1 MPVVAALVALCLGL
15 WRLTGAGLWFDEAAT
30 VSSAERSVPQLWHMT
45 AHVDATHGVYYLLM
59 HFDFALFGASPQ
71 TLRLPSALAGAA
83 TAGLLAATAGRL
95 ANRRA
100 GLLAGLFWAVLPQIS
115 RYMQEGRS
123 YAMVSLCVVAA
134 AYCLTRRWWVGLA
147 VAAGLAS
154 ALNLLSVLAL
164 VAFAVTLVLWRLQGA
179 AGNRAVVVATTS
191 MAVAVLVGAL
201 PVALRGRGQSGLLD
215 WITRPDRHTWTDLAE
230 AMTGGHRT
238 VIPVLA
244 VAALGCLLALR
255 RREERELAAL
265 ALPLMVLPPV
275 LLIGYSMIGEPRY
288 VLRYVLYAL
297 VGCAWLVGL
306 GLDAVLRMAG
316 RVRGRLLGRR
326 LAFLDAPVGLLA
338 GTLAVAVVAV
348 SGWSGQTEIRAP
360 LGHADPLLQAAGTIR
375 DYARPGDGV
384 LFLPGWD
391 RYARITHP
399 DSFRN
404 TKDLL
409 LRTPAA
415 EDGSLFGEDYPLTE
429 LDDRVKGFDRVWVL
443 RTLGRQPAYAKEA
456 FDRLRED
463 HYRVWISWQETPAQ
477 QVMLWVKV
485 PEKQQPQPGKP
496 GKKAPTPAA
505 PHRTGGTTPPR

>member
-1 MPVVAALVALCLGL
+1 MPVVPALVALCLGL
-15 WRLTGAGLWFDEAAT
+15 WRLTGAGLWRDEAAT
-30 VSSAERSVPQLWHMT
+30 VSSAERGLPQLWHMT
-45 AHVDATHGVYYLLM
+45 AHVDATHGVYYLIIHL
-59 HFDFALFGASPQ
+59 DFALFGVSPQ

-100 GLLAGLFWAVLPQIS
+100 GLLAGLFWAVLPQVS

-134 AYCLTRRWWVGLA
+134 AYCLTRRWWVWLT
-147 VAAGLAS
+147 VAAALAS

-179 AGNRAVVVATTS
+179 AGNRAVVAAMTS
-191 MAVAVLVGAL
+191 MAAAVLAGAL
-201 PVALRGRGQSGLLD
+201 PVALRGRGQSDVLD
-215 WITRPDRHTWTDLAE
+215 WITRPNGHTWTDLAE

-238 VIPVLA
+238 VVPVLA
-244 VAALGCLLALR
+244 IAAFGCLLALFR
-255 RREERELAAL
+255 HQERELAVL

-306 GLDAVLRMAG
+306 GLDALLRLAG
-316 RVRGRLLGRR
+316 RVRHRLLGRR
-326 LAFLDAPVGLLA
+326 LAILDAPVGLLA

-348 SGWSGQTEIRAP
+348 ASWPGQTEIRGSM
-360 LGHADPLLQAAGTIR
+360 GHADPLLQTAQTVR

-384 LFLPGWD
+384 LFLPARD
-391 RYARITHP
+391 RYAAIAYP
-399 DSFRN
+399 DSFRD

-409 LRTPAA
+409 LQTPAA
-415 EDGSLFGEDYPLTE
+415 QGGSLFGEDYPLTA
-429 LDDRVKGFDRVWVL
+429 LDDRLAGYDRVWVL
-443 RTLGRQPAYAKEA
+443 WTRGPEPQYTEA
-456 FDRLRED
+456 ALDLLRADR
-463 HYRVWISWQETPAQ
+463 YRVSISWQETPAQ
-477 QVMLWVKV
+477 LVMLWEKV
-485 PEKQQPQPGKP
+485 PEKQKPAP
-496 GKKAPTPAA
+496 GKKAPARSA
-505 PHRTGGTTPPR
+505 PHRTGRTTPPR